1 MIFFIQRLIYIYIWI
16 LIISALLS
24 WFPTTSS
31 SGGLATT
38 KRVLAQITEPL
49 LRPLRQIVPR
59 PNIGGVGIDFS
70 VLVAVILLTIISR
83 IL

>member
-1 MIFFIQRLIYIYIWI
+1 MGLIKELITIYILV

-38 KRVLAQITEPL
+38 KRILAQMTEPL

-59 PNIGGVGIDFS
+59 PNIGGVGVDFS
-70 VLVAVILLTIISR
+70 VLVAVILLEIIVN
-83 IL
+83 II